1 MNSHVQKDETG
12 ILHHIPK
19 SIQNLFNDLKVKTR
33 NCKPPRS
40 KQGNKLFDIDLDND
54 ALDYISKT
62 KKIKA
67 KTNKQEY
74 FKQKSFCTEKQTIQ
88 KKQKKKQRQP
98 TGWEKICANYT
109 SYKGLIAKYTRKS
122 YNLITTKNRQRT

>member
-1 MNSHVQKDETG
+1 MTVSNENVGENEQSCAKRWNW

-19 SIQNLFNDLKVKTR
+19 SIQNLFNDLTVKTR

-62 KKIKA
+62 KKIK
-67 KTNKQEY
+67 KQNKQAGI
-74 FKQKSFCTEKQTIQ
+74 F
-88 KKQKKKQRQP
+88 
-98 TGWEKICANYT
+98 
-109 SYKGLIAKYTRKS
+109 
-122 YNLITTKNRQRT
+122 

>member
-40 KQGNKLFDIDLDND
+40 KQGNKLFDIDLGIFLEI
-54 ALDYISKT
+54 APKEQAT
-62 KKIKA
+62 KA
-67 KTNKQEY
+67 KLNKWENT
-74 FKQKSFCTEKQTIQ
+74 KLKRIHTEK
-88 KKQKKKQRQP
+88 K
-98 TGWEKICANYT
+98 
-109 SYKGLIAKYTRKS
+109 STR
-122 YNLITTKNRQRT
+122 

>member
-1 MNSHVQKDETG
+1 MG
-12 ILHHIPK
+12 I
-19 SIQNLFNDLKVKTR
+19 LFNDLKVKTR

-74 FKQKSFCTEKQTIQ
+74 FKQKSFCTEKSQQNERLSTEW
-88 KKQKKKQRQP
+88 KKNFFNN
-98 TGWEKICANYT
+98 ICN
-109 SYKGLIAKYTRKS
+109 K
-122 YNLITTKNRQRT
+122 